1 MKYERALIAVAIVV
15 FILVLSYAVTL
26 GAMGSTLPPRDLRLL
41 AKLYL
46 WLAINPWT
54 RNLTVMSPEAVTSI
68 VWDFRGLDTFFET
81 AVLYLAIIGTVA
93 IYRGV
98 YASSKSREV
107 PISGDEVGMSPIA
120 KSVTKITLPIV
131 IAVAVAIALHGHLTP
146 GGGFQGGSTAAV
158 ILLLVLVVFSLQYSI
173 RMGITKGSTLALRSA
188 GLLGIAVTSILVL
201 ILGLLVGCQSFI
213 FQNQPKAYA
222 PVGVPAF
229 LDGMLVS
236 GTLILFNIFEC
247 LAVAAGLTLTFILV
261 LTHEEEIRSV
271 MKGDRHE

>member
-1 MKYERALIAVAIVV
+1 MKYERALIAVAIII

-26 GAMGSTLPPRDLRLL
+26 GAMGAALPPPDLRLL
-41 AKLYL
+41 AKAYL
-46 WLAINPWT
+46 WLAINPWV
-54 RNLTVMSPEAVTSI
+54 RELTVMSPEAVTSI

-93 IYRGV
+93 IYRGI
-98 YASSKSREV
+98 YSPGKKASVSEEK
-107 PISGDEVGMSPIA
+107 GGMSPIA

-158 ILLLVLVVFSLQYSI
+158 ILLLVLVVFSLQFSI
-173 RMGITKGSTLALRSA
+173 RVGITKGSMLALRST

-201 ILGLLVGCQSFI
+201 ILGLLIGCRSFI

-222 PVGVPAF
+222 PIGMPAVF
-229 LDGMLVS
+229 DGMLVS

-261 LTHEEEIRSV
+261 LTREEDIRSA
-271 MKGDRHE
+271 MKGDKHE